1 MKKIK
6 HKKILCAFLIILLFC
21 LSIFLSFQNSE
32 DSGQLITISAVGD
45 MVFSSTIKDP
55 TSIFIGVKDNLKADI
70 QYGNLEGPITTYTKP
85 AKDTTKSKMF
95 AFKFP
100 PITSQILKDAGF
112 SAVLVAN
119 NHSYDYGLTGF
130 NDTLKYLNMT
140 QIDPVG
146 LKGEI
151 THKDIKGKKVAIV
164 GFHYSNKFNDIN
176 DLASA
181 TNLIKKARGEA
192 DLVIAVFHGG
202 KEGSNA
208 AYVHNQMEYFGHEKR
223 GNVYLFAHAL
233 IDAGVDVVIGSGPHT
248 LRGLEL
254 YKNRLIAYSL
264 GNFVAI
270 GGLSVKGN
278 LTNSAILRISFKFS
292 DKGVNIEN
300 ARIVPVNLAS
310 KLPVLDNTGNVI
322 KFLRLL
328 TAQIYRDNRKI
339 EPDIAILD
347 NGNIKIIN

>member
-202 KEGSNA
+202 KEGSDA
-208 AYVHNQMEYFGHEKR
+208 AYIHNQMEYFGHEKR
-223 GNVYLFAHAL
+223 GNVYL
-233 IDAGVDVVIGSGPHT
+233 
-248 LRGLEL
+248 
-254 YKNRLIAYSL
+254 
-264 GNFVAI
+264 
-270 GGLSVKGN
+270 
-278 LTNSAILRISFKFS
+278 
-292 DKGVNIEN
+292 
-300 ARIVPVNLAS
+300 
-310 KLPVLDNTGNVI
+310 
-322 KFLRLL
+322 
-328 TAQIYRDNRKI
+328 
-339 EPDIAILD
+339 
-347 NGNIKIIN
+347 